1 MKAVDLNED
10 TDPNKCNCCAGATYA
25 NSWWRLDLGNV
36 YPITKM
42 IFIGRDDSKPV
53 VLP

>member
-1 MKAVDLNED
+1 MKAVDLNEGR
-10 TDPNKCNCCAGATYA
+10 DPKECNCCAGAHYIP
-25 NSWWRLDLGNV
+25 SWWRLDLGNV
-36 YPITKM
+36 YPINTI